1 MTLAIIQARMS
12 STRLPG
18 KVLKE
23 ISGKPMLFYCL
34 YRLKES
40 KTLDKIVVATS
51 DHKDDDVIEE
61 YCRAE
66 NIEVYRGSLE
76 DVLSRY
82 VNCAK
87 KYPEYDTIVRVT
99 ADCPLID
106 PKVVD
111 KVVSVFLK
119 EKVDYVSNVLKETFP
134 DGIDA
139 EVFTRESLLL
149 SDEEAKLH
157 SEREH
162 VTLYIRNNLKFKKLN
177 VENDTDMSRY
187 RLTVD
192 NPEDFEVIS
201 FLIENYGPNLSFEE
215 YCKHLDEHPEVMDK
229 NSKIERNAGLKKSLK
244 EDLAFNSKIK
254 NQKSKFKFK
263 I

>member
-1 MTLAIIQARMS
+1 MSTLCIIQARMS

-23 ISGKPMLFYCL
+23 INGKPMLFYCL
-34 YRLKES
+34 ERLKES
-40 KTLDKIVVATS
+40 KTLDKVVVATS
-51 DHKDDDVIEE
+51 DHKDDDVIADFCQKEKVD
-61 YCRAE
+61 CF
-66 NIEVYRGSLE
+66 RGSLE

-82 VNCAK
+82 AECAK

-99 ADCPLID
+99 SDCPLID

-111 KVVSVFLK
+111 KVVSNFLK
-119 EKVDYVSNVLKETFP
+119 EKMDYVSNVLEETFP
-134 DGIDA
+134 DGIDIEA
-139 EVFTRESLLL
+139 FSRKALLA
-149 SDEEAKLH
+149 SDKEALLH

-162 VTLYIRNNLKFKKLN
+162 VTLYIRNNPKFKKLN
-177 VENDTDMSRY
+177 IKNKVNMSKY

-201 FLIENYGPNLSFEE
+201 FLIENYGYKLTFEE
-215 YCKHLDEHPEVMDK
+215 YCKHLDKHPEIMEK

-244 EDLAFNSKIK
+244 EDKNSS
-254 NQKSKFKFK
+254 NS
-263 I
+263 